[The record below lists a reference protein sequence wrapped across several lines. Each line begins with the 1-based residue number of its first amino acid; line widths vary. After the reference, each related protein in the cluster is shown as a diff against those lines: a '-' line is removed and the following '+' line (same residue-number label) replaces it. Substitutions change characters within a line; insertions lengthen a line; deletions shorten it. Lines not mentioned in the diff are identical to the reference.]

1 MGRHS
6 EIVPSLTRL
15 GGIRTVALP
24 RVDGGRYRLPIFSF
38 CVALAII
45 VVTIIAPDSSASAA
59 SGAFAPSKLGE
70 VQHLTV
76 TGDFDSTV
84 KRDNYTATK
93 PKPKPAPLSAP
104 AVGKPDPGTA
114 QAIAYEILMSRGQ
127 GEDQYGCLVAL
138 WNRESGW
145 NVYAANKS
153 SGAYGIPQALP
164 GSKMATAGADWQTN
178 PRTQIMWG
186 LSYIAG
192 RYGTPCGAW
201 TSFQSKGWY

>member
-1 MGRHS
+1 M
-6 EIVPSLTRL
+6 PSLTRL
-15 GGIRTVALP
+15 AGVRSVAAPSLNGGH
-24 RVDGGRYRLPIFSF
+24 YRLPIFSF

-45 VVTIIAPDSSASAA
+45 VVSIIAPDSSASAA
-59 SGAFAPSKLGE
+59 SGAFAPAKVGE

-76 TGDFDSTV
+76 TGNFESTV
-84 KRDNYTATK
+84 KRDNYTASK
-93 PKPKPAPLSAP
+93 PKPKPKLVQRSAP
-104 AVGKPDPGTA
+104 AVGRPDPGTA
-114 QAIAYEILMSRGQ
+114 QAIAYEILMSRGM

-145 NVYAANKS
+145 NVYAANGS

-164 GSKMATAGADWQTN
+164 GSKMASAGADWATN

-186 LSYIAG
+186 LSYISG

-201 TSFQSKGWY
+201 ASFQSKGWY